1 MEPPHFCYWK
11 QGILSPTGHLYKLH
25 FLVFSIA
32 DLGTR
37 GRTRCDSSPSWR
49 KRPNHP
55 PVIPCFNIWR
65 HPILCYTPVD
75 HILFYPQISRS
86 VFLESHS

>member
-11 QGILSPTGHLYKLH
+11 QVILSPTGHLYKLH

-32 DLGTR
+32 DLGPR

-55 PVIPCFNIWR
+55 AVIPCFNNQFVRFNDNIG
-65 HPILCYTPVD
+65 ILIACSFSEFV
-75 HILFYPQISRS
+75 RS
-86 VFLESHS
+86 SPPKNA